1 MSAAADFYR
10 FLTEVG
16 VTPDALTAAFEEMS
30 EGFSGN
36 LVKASIPLLT
46 ATLAIRIIGG
56 VIKELVDG
64 DLVDVISTVI
74 FGMLMGVILFALL
87 SGWNG
92 FTIGGPGGAEFGVR
106 PITIA
111 MYNAF
116 IALASGGETAGTLVG
131 QFFGEAADAIMRMYA
146 MASRIQEAMFASFVA
161 AMAQVPGWN
170 VSGMI
175 GVLISAIPFV
185 LLMLVAWIAYGI
197 AAIAIVIL
205 MAVITYHALSGIVM
219 IHAALAFG
227 PVTLAVY
234 PLIDSWAKKI
244 LNTLASGIAQV
255 TAGILLLV
263 VLQELIQRIDGT
275 LSTIMTGW
283 VGLS

>member
-10 FLTEVG
+10 FLTDVG